1 MNICSAL
8 LSPRDSDGACLH
20 ILQAAK
26 MEKIYLYLKQLKVAL
41 FLLMQKLL
49 AVCVEITVYNKGFMT
64 RRQRSRSPSWPHWQC
79 RTVKPFYGG
88 DKKLPVSQLE
98 VSGKKNQLNFN
109 APISHYHWT
118 NPYHCSQHNSMNT
131 TVSSLSSKTFVSWH
145 NNRFISFTWTIVMKI
160 TSWWP
165 FDLNSKN
172 QIINRKITIS
182 QIVVTKRRSWWL
194 GDLINGARQ

>member
-8 LSPRDSDGACLH
+8 LSPRDSDDACLH
-20 ILQAAK
+20 RLWAAK
-26 MEKIYLYLKQLKVAL
+26 MEKIYLCLKQLKVAL
-41 FLLMQKLL
+41 FLLMQIIL

-98 VSGKKNQLNFN
+98 LRGKKNQLNFD
-109 APISHYHWT
+109 APRRYHSK

-131 TVSSLSSKTFVSWH
+131 TVSSKTFLSWH
-145 NNRFISFTWTIVMKI
+145 NNRLIYF
-160 TSWWP
+160 
-165 FDLNSKN
+165 KN
-172 QIINRKITIS
+172 YCDENQVLMAFLPQQQEPNH
-182 QIVVTKRRSWWL
+182 
-194 GDLINGARQ
+194 